1 MLAKLKENYENV
13 LTTTD
18 RTLNLRKNTTI
29 AIYYNG
35 IKHKITHLTVSP
47 IEIITNSTKR
57 KIQENLCMKEQQTRQ
72 ILLPAW
78 VRGVYI
84 LSF

>member
-35 IKHKITHLTVSP
+35 IKHKITHLAVTS
-47 IEIITNSTKR
+47 IEI
-57 KIQENLCMKEQQTRQ
+57 
-72 ILLPAW
+72 LPIPQK
-78 VRGVYI
+78 VK
-84 LSF
+84 